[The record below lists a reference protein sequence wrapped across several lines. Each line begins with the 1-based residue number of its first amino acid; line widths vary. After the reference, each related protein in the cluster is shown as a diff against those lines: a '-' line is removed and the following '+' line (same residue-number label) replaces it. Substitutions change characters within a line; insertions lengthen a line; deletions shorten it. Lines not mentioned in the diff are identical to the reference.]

1 MKIKIRSATRLG
13 DGTRM
18 TVNGKEITEPKQKR
32 NLHIFIM
39 FFLGFF
45 VAMLIFALVML
56 VNQSNHPGEFVYYVK
71 EEIHVEEA
79 TYHITVIDREQK
91 YGDAISFQVDYS
103 ENSAIPVPTVD
114 VSNFKKTTKNGEV
127 RYTFTVKIIG
137 ENWDKVDGVGHVH
150 MRTENG
156 LHELEQTTLAE
167 NMWVAFL
174 VVGIFIAIL
183 TTLIVLNGKWAVREH
198 KNAKEE
204 LNEKIAATQRAVAG
218 YKNPQEQ
225 PAQEEP
231 ISQQGLE
238 PEIGPEYVP
247 QNTEESELTIRCPYC
262 NTSNDFSSSK
272 CKNCDAPL
280 R

>member
-13 DGTRM
+13 DGNRM

-45 VAMLIFALVML
+45 VATLIFALVML
-56 VNQSNHPGEFVYYVK
+56 VNQSKHPGEFVYYVK

-79 TYHITVIDREQK
+79 TYHITVVDREQK
-91 YGDAISFQVDYS
+91 YGDAIAFKVDYS
-103 ENSAIPVPTVD
+103 ENSAIPVPTAE

-137 ENWDKVDGVGHVH
+137 ENWDKVSGVGNVK
-150 MRTENG
+150 MQTENG
-156 LHELEQTTLAE
+156 LYELEKTTLAE

-174 VVGIFIAIL
+174 VVGIFIAVL

-225 PAQEEP
+225 PTQEEP
-231 ISQQGLE
+231 TSQQGLE
-238 PEIGPEYVP
+238 SEIGPEYVP